1 VRFLEHP
8 DVLRHSGQRHAE
20 RLGELADGRAT
31 GAEAFEHGP
40 ACRVGESCERTVDEP
55 FCQVVSP
62 LASLFELGQSLFEEA
77 ALGVGVDEFEG
88 AFVGCS
94 GVVGAFEPAQ
104 ELAAGRVQIVVV
116 LEFEPLG
123 ERECGL
129 NLSRFG
135 ERGGLVELD
144 DGRAGAACELA
155 VEGRE
160 LRPVLGLVE
169 VEGGD
174 GGLE

>member
-1 VRFLEHP
+1 LEP
-8 DVLRHSGQRHAE
+8 
-20 RLGELADGRAT
+20 
-31 GAEAFEHGP
+31 F
-40 ACRVGESCERTVDEP
+40 RVESCKRSVDQP

-77 ALGVGVDEFEG
+77 ALGVGVDELEC
-88 AFVGCS
+88 AFVGCA
-94 GVVGAFEPAQ
+94 GVFSAFEPAQ

-116 LEFEPLG
+116 VEFEPLG

-129 NLSRFG
+129 NLSCFG
-135 ERGGLVELD
+135 EGGGLVELD

-169 VEGGD
+169 VERGD
-174 GGLE
+174 DGLE